1 MVIIK
6 RGNNI
11 ILRAKDF
18 RHAIN
23 AFDKKV
29 GYDLQY
35 ALENDGY
42 EIEVI

>member
-6 RGNNI
+6 RGNTVI
-11 ILRAKDF
+11 VRAKNF
-18 RHAIN
+18 RHAISI
-23 AFDKKV
+23 FDSKV

-42 EIEVI
+42 EIEVV